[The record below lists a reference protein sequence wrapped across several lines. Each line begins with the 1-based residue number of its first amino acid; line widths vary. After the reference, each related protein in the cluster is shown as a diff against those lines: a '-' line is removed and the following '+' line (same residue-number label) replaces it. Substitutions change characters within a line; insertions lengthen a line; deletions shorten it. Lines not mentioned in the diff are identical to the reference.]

1 MLLNSGSEI
10 TLERLE
16 ERINIRKSIRDIFK
30 EPK

>member
-10 TLERLE
+10 TSERLE
-16 ERINIRKSIRDIFK
+16 ERINIRKSIRNILK